1 MELNQL
7 KYFLEVAETQHMT
20 KSAEKL
26 HIAQPSLT
34 RAIHNLED
42 ELKVPLFIP
51 KGRNIIL
58 SEYGKYLQKKL
69 TPIMEQLDK
78 IPDMVRTKAKLTSN
92 TIHLNVL
99 AASTFISEA
108 IVEYKKE
115 HEQIHFQFLQN
126 NQEDLYDILV
136 STGLPNQHN
145 EHIDSATYI
154 RDEKILLAV
163 PNNERFTGRKSIS
176 LSEVIDENFISLSNS
191 SQYRLICNKLCSDI
205 GFKPHITFDSDS
217 LLAVMNMIAEN
228 MGIGFWPE
236 FTWGNLKSDRI
247 LLLEIE
253 DGNFTRNII
262 ISHKLNKTDNKNV
275 IEFFE
280 FLKNYCENQ

>member
-1 MELNQL
+1 
-7 KYFLEVAETQHMT
+7 
-20 KSAEKL
+20 
-26 HIAQPSLT
+26 
-34 RAIHNLED
+34 
-42 ELKVPLFIP
+42 
-51 KGRNIIL
+51 
-58 SEYGKYLQKKL
+58 
-69 TPIMEQLDK
+69 MEQLDK

>member
-34 RAIHNLED
+34 RSIHNLEE
-42 ELKVPLFIP
+42 ELGVPLFVP

-58 SEYGKYLQKKL
+58 SEYGKYLQKNL
-69 TPIMEQLDK
+69 IPIIEKLDK
-78 IPDMVRTKAKLTSN
+78 IPEMIKTKAKLNSN

-115 HEQIHFQFLQN
+115 HEDIRFQFLQN
-126 NQEDLYDILV
+126 NQEDLYDILI
-136 STGLPNQHN
+136 STGMPNQHS
-145 EHIDSATYI
+145 EQISDTTYI
-154 RDEKILLAV
+154 RNEKILLAV
-163 PNNERFTGRKSIS
+163 PNNERFAGRKTISIE
-176 LSEVIDENFISLSNS
+176 EVIDENFISLSNS
-191 SQYRLICNKLCSDI
+191 TQYRLICNKLCSNL

-217 LLAVMNMIAEN
+217 LLAVRNMIAEN
-228 MGIGFWPE
+228 MGVGFWPE
-236 FTWGNLKSDRI
+236 FTWGNLRSRRI

-253 DGNFTRNII
+253 DCNFSREII
-262 ISHKLNKTDNKNV
+262 ISLKLNKTDNKNV
-275 IEFFE
+275 IDFYG
-280 FLKNYCENQ
+280 FLKNYCANQ